1 MLSSDE
7 KGQAATEFTI
17 AAAFVLVPLF
27 LIVPLLGKY
36 IDIRHAA
43 IQHARF
49 SAWEY
54 TVWQGKE
61 DTYMTDIKSSES
73 AGKKAYEDTIGQG
86 VEFFFADPTAA
97 DYGTSR
103 ISTGINPLWQDH
115 RSKTLLHSG
124 AVKTT
129 IKEHKTPVPVGEI
142 GKIFEELFQFLGD
155 VLSLIGELLNLVGVD
170 ARFDAI
176 NTDGYFRSAVDVEV
190 RSLGQILPRLTDAG
204 EHVGEK
210 VAPLTF
216 KAKAAVQTNNWNS
229 GSTRNATAE
238 SRGLVVTSLL
248 APVSNPVNKV
258 IAKVNSIL
266 GKIPLLEVKFP
277 AMPEFGYVKD
287 DLIPYEHIEGNS
299 KKLQSKQGLYSYEDK

>member
-7 KGQAATEFTI
+7 KGQAATEFII

-49 SAWEY
+49 TAWEY
-54 TVWQGKE
+54 TVWQGKN

-73 AGKKAYEDTIGQG
+73 AGKKKYQDAIDQG
-86 VEFFFADPTAA
+86 VDYFFTDPTTT

-103 ISTGINPLWQDH
+103 ISGGINPLWQDH
-115 RSKTLLHSG
+115 KSRMLLHSG
-124 AVKTT
+124 AVQTS
-129 IKEHKTPVPVGEI
+129 IEEHRTPVPVGEI
-142 GKIFEELFQFLGD
+142 GKIFEELFQFLGE

-176 NTDGYFRSAVDVEV
+176 STDGYFRSAVDLEV
-190 RSLGQILPRLTDAG
+190 RSLDQILPRLAEAD
-204 EHVGEK
+204 EK
-210 VAPLTF
+210 IEGKTAPLTV
-216 KAKAAVQTNNWNS
+216 KAKAAVQANSWNS

-248 APVSNPVNKV
+248 APVSKPVNKV
-258 IAKVNSIL
+258 IAKVNSTL

-277 AMPEFGYVKD
+277 AMPQFGYVKD
-287 DLIPYEHIEGNS
+287 DLIPYEHIEGNK
-299 KKLQSKQGLYSYEDK
+299 KKLQSKKGLYSYEDK